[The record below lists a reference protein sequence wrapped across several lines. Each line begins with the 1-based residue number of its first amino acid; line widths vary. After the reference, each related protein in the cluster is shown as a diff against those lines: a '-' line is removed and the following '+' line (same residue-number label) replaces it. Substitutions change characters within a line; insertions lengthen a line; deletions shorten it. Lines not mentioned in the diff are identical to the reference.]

1 MTWLIDIFLLIV
13 VWKLW
18 SNVSFLSAK
27 RLNSPHNEYNTRQLP
42 IQSLEGLAE
51 PTAQPAQTQVLA
63 MVPTVPTV
71 QEPLY
76 FEPVSDRLKK
86 VTKGQLHDYSDDELL
101 RIVLNRTNYN
111 PITDDLYSLDSE
123 ALNFDDS
130 LNSDIIKRQ
139 QKAGQSAFRG
149 SRVLFDQVKEDY
161 SVNIEDKTPWWALDD

>member
-13 VWKLW
+13 AWKLW
-18 SNVSFLSAK
+18 KNVSFLSDRRMK
-27 RLNSPHNEYNTRQLP
+27 DSHIEYNTRQLP

-51 PTAQPAQTQVLA
+51 PAKPAEQAPEQPT
-63 MVPTVPTV
+63 
-71 QEPLY
+71 EPQY

-86 VTKGQLHDYSDDELL
+86 VTKGQLHDYTDDELL
-101 RIVLNRTNYN
+101 RIVLNRTDYN
-111 PITDDLYSLDSE
+111 PITDELYSLDSA

-161 SVNIEDKTPWWALDD
+161 AVNIEDKTPWWALDD